1 MVGGPKL
8 RVRWASM
15 LVLMVG
21 VLVLSGCSIIREP
34 PQTIFAPSGSN
45 SREIYNLFN
54 YIFVLG
60 IAVFVVV
67 EGALIYGIRR
77 YRRRTSD
84 GIPLQIHGN
93 TLIEIA
99 WTIVP
104 ALIVLAISVVTF
116 RTQALIERPTEATD
130 AGAPV
135 RVEVIGHKWWWEF
148 RYPDNGNIVTANELH
163 IPADRDVELLLTSE
177 DVVHSF
183 WVPRLAG
190 KRDALPNHV
199 NRLVTRPTGEQSM
212 LLRGQC
218 AEFCGK
224 THAMM
229 GFYVKVDSQADF
241 DTWVAQQVADASVP
255 QGVTQNTQGQAAIN
269 QVAQAAL
276 SDQVA
281 QAEVT
286 PEATEPA
293 REDDTVLQATAD
305 AAVENAPEVQA
316 TAEAESDND
325 LSTPEARGYDL
336 FTKKQCISCHVIQG
350 YPGAVGQ
357 NGPNLTHV
365 GGRNYIVAGWLEN
378 TPENMARW
386 LRDPNEVKPENLMGA
401 VIKRGTLTE
410 EEVSD
415 LTAYLQSLE

>member
-1 MVGGPKL
+1 
-8 RVRWASM
+8 M

-34 PQTIFAPSGSN
+34 PQTMLAPVGSN
-45 SREIYNLFN
+45 SQQIYDLFN
-54 YIFVLG
+54 YVFVLA
-60 IAVFVVV
+60 IVVFVVV
-67 EGALIYGIRR
+67 EGVLIYSIMR

-99 WTIVP
+99 WTIIP

-116 RTQALIERPTEATD
+116 RTQALIERPTEATN

-148 RYPDNGNIVTANELH
+148 RYPEHGNIVTANELH
-163 IPADRDVELLLTSE
+163 IPADRDVELLVTSD
-177 DVVHSF
+177 DVIHSF

-190 KRDALPNHV
+190 KRDAIPNHV
-199 NRLVTRPTGEQSM
+199 NRIVTRPTGEQSM

-241 DTWVAQQVADASVP
+241 DAWVAQQVADAPVP
-255 QGVTQNTQGQAAIN
+255 VGVTQNAQGQAASN
-269 QVAQAAL
+269 KVAQAAL

-293 REDDTVLQATAD
+293 RQDDTILQATAD
-305 AAVENAPEVQA
+305 AALENAPEVQA
-316 TAEAESDND
+316 TAEAETTND
-325 LSTPEARGYDL
+325 LLTPEARGYNL
-336 FTKKQCISCHVIQG
+336 FQEKQCVSCHVIQG

-365 GGRNYIVAGWLEN
+365 GSREYIVAGWLEN

-401 VIKRGTLTE
+401 VIKRGTLNQE
-410 EEVSD
+410 EID
-415 LTAYLQSLE
+415 ALTAYLQSLE